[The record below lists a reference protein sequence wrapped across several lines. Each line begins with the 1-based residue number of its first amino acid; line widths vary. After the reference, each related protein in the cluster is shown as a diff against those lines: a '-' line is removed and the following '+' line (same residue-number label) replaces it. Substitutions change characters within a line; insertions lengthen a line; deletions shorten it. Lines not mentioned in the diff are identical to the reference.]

1 MVQELRELISSK
13 MYRAAMQLVSTFVGP
28 AMILLATSLAFA
40 GEASHASGAIEIQV
54 EAGNWGNAHPRDI
67 EAVLTTVADTLLPSF
82 PQHAAERISVAYSAA
97 GPSVLL
103 EKSSAGAHRVF
114 LNVQDARWD
123 QFTYQFSH
131 ELCHIF
137 TNHEHREIAPGVV
150 ARDHQW
156 FEETLCEAVSLVA
169 LERMASHWERSPP
182 HPAWKAYASAFREY
196 AQQLRNEPHRRLSP
210 DETVEQWFAANREA
224 LERNPYLRQ
233 KNELLAVKLLALL
246 ETTPEGLEAIGYLNA
261 EPSAPTGSLATYLES
276 WYSCCPQR
284 HRAFVIQVIALLD
297 GSAHTPM

>member
-1 MVQELRELISSK
+1 
-13 MYRAAMQLVSTFVGP
+13 MQRVSTFLGI
-28 AMILLATSLAFA
+28 AMILLTSSVAVAAEVMLP
-40 GEASHASGAIEIQV
+40 SGSIEIRV
-54 EAGNWGNAHPRDI
+54 EAGDWGNAHPRDI

-82 PQHAAERISVAYSAA
+82 PQHAAERVSVAYSAA

-103 EKSSAGAHRVF
+103 EKSAGAHRIF
-114 LNVQDARWD
+114 LNVRDARWD

-169 LERMASHWERSPP
+169 LERLATRWERTPP
-182 HPAWKAYASAFREY
+182 HPAWQGYASAFREY
-196 AQQLRNEPHRRLSP
+196 AQQLRNEQHRRLAP
-210 DETVEQWFAANREA
+210 DENLAQWFAANREA

-233 KNELLAVKLLALL
+233 QNELLALQLLPLL
-246 ETTPEGLEAIGYLNA
+246 ETTPENLEAIGYLNA
-261 EPSAPTGSLATYLES
+261 EPSVPAGSFATYLES
-276 WYSCCPQR
+276 WYSCCPPR
-284 HRAFVIQVIALLD
+284 HRAFVSQLISLFD
-297 GSAHTPM
+297 GRQHDRPAPTPL